1 MSRKDRRTAFA
12 AIILAM
18 LMPLSNATS
27 GPIPR
32 LAPAPARAAA
42 SRPNAIDGPKERLP
56 RPWYQDAELTKAFL
70 ADLSREMAQ
79 LPFGAPWPDAVP
91 VHTDCVPWVGEH
103 DDLFEIRYWVYACD
117 SRREGATRTDYMYIL
132 DGSEKPTLERVRY
145 AIVAPPDARV
155 EDWGRIKSALL
166 EDLSAALEIPKW
178 RDRDWEK
185 IGIGR
190 DRVVEMQLFTA
201 LPDTGK
207 APAASA
213 HSTVLRY
220 PMADSV
226 AGYGHYGKHSGAIQ
240 EVMRPIGGSGD
251 VPRPMERPRRTKSVV
266 ESLVVYCFSRKL
278 EAETRDA
285 EWDIDREDSTITP
298 FAVIEYDRTE
308 VIHALRAHHPELA
321 SVLDSTRATS
331 DQIRV
336 VDAAVSMAR
345 RGPVGTERDLV
356 LYAAHLWANRVVAAL
371 QGNPPRDCNESDND
385 FVHEFNA
392 AFSTRDR
399 SQIGCD
405 HYGGW
410 WYSGGFIDSV
420 VAHAGANRWSD
431 DAVLDRTAVGWNLA
445 YGCSPEIGT
454 DEFRPVIARGEAF
467 LKAHPSSW
475 VVPEVR
481 LLVAEA
487 HETAWSLGKMF
498 TGDKYID
505 STVYAVDAPAHRTRA
520 IELYELQLRERP
532 GDPRNA
538 GIRKRL
544 ARMQIDVDTGYRE
557 FWCSSD

>member
-1 MSRKDRRTAFA
+1 MSRRDRRTAFA
-12 AIILAM
+12 AIIFAM
-18 LMPLSNATS
+18 LMPLSHATP

-32 LAPAPARAAA
+32 LALAPVSAAA
-42 SRPNAIDGPKERLP
+42 SRPNAIDGHKGHLP

-79 LPFGAPWPDAVP
+79 LPFGARWPDAAP
-91 VHTDCVPWVGEH
+91 VHTDCMSYVGEP
-103 DDLFEIRYWVYACD
+103 DELFAIRYWVYACD
-117 SRREGATRTDYMYIL
+117 SRREGAIRTDYMYLL

-145 AIVAPPDARV
+145 AIVAPPEARV
-155 EDWGRIKSALL
+155 EDWRKIQSALID
-166 EDLSAALEIPKW
+166 DLSAALEIPKW

-190 DRVVEMQLFTA
+190 DRVVEMQLVTA

-207 APAASA
+207 PSA
-213 HSTVLRY
+213 TSARWTPLSH
-220 PMADSV
+220 PMADSG
-226 AGYGHYGKHSGAIQ
+226 ASYGHSGKPGAVKEMMQ
-240 EVMRPIGGSGD
+240 PIGGSGD
-251 VPRPMERPRRTKSVV
+251 GPRPTELSRRTTAVV
-266 ESLVVYCFSRKL
+266 ESLVVYCFSQKL

-285 EWDIDREDSTITP
+285 EWDIDREDSTVTP
-298 FAVIEYDRTE
+298 FSVIEYDRNE
-308 VIHALRAHHPELA
+308 VIQALRAHHLELA

-331 DQIRV
+331 NQVRA
-336 VDAAVSMAR
+336 VDSAVSMAR
-345 RGPVGTERDLV
+345 RGPAGTERDLV
-356 LYAAHLWANRVVAAL
+356 LYAAHLWAKRVVGAL
-371 QGNPPRDCNESDND
+371 QGTPPKDCDGKHTG

-399 SQIGCD
+399 SRIECG
-405 HYGGW
+405 HYGDW

-420 VAHAGANRWSD
+420 VTHAGANRWAD
-431 DAVLDRTAVGWNLA
+431 DAFLDRTAVGWNLE

-467 LKAHPSSW
+467 VKAHPSSW

-505 STVYAVDAPAHRTRA
+505 STVYAVNAPAHRTRA

-532 GDPRNA
+532 SDPRNA
-538 GIRKRL
+538 AIRKRL
-544 ARMQIDVDTGYRE
+544 ARMRIDVDTGYRE
-557 FWCSSD
+557 FWCSDD